1 MNACACACVRARVR
15 ARVST
20 SASTVGSM
28 RAWCNVGD
36 RHARRA
42 DGAEP
47 FAAVDPGHVPQ
58 SECSVAR
65 RAPQF
70 MLELSLARLSTPD
83 VPIGYRCVPYVKPTG
98 KRNSEYFTASGRG
111 HIGTHASAPQR
122 TKRRRK
128 RAASYPLGRARIA
141 WRKGSPTDDLR
152 VRRDSLREPLRFQ
165 PPTQPEPSG
174 SRAHTWHAM
183 HSLCATRRR
192 APCVPRATYPRRAHA
207 ILDWTSIGPRR
218 QLG

>member
-1 MNACACACVRARVR
+1 MRACSCAR
-15 ARVST
+15 ARVSA

-28 RAWCNVGD
+28 RAWCDVGD
-36 RHARRA
+36 RHAHRA
-42 DGAEP
+42 DSAEP

-70 MLELSLARLSTPD
+70 MLELLLARLSTPD
-83 VPIGYRCVPYVKPTG
+83 VPIGYRCVPHVMSTG
-98 KRNSEYFTASGRG
+98 KRNSEHFTASGRG

-174 SRAHTWHAM
+174 SRAHAWHAM
-183 HSLCATRRR
+183 RSLCATRRR
-192 APCVPRATYPRRAHA
+192 APCVPRATACALHPPCDVPPQGTRY
-207 ILDWTSIGPRR
+207 T
-218 QLG
+218 